1 MTRAE
6 VRPGQPKPVGALPF
20 APALPID
27 AVLPALVA
35 ALADRQAAILVAPP
49 GAGKTTRVPL
59 VLAAQPWAADR
70 KLIMLE
76 PRRLAARAAAVR
88 LAATLGEGLGETV
101 GLRVRM
107 DAQVSAR
114 TRIEVVTPGVFT
126 RMILDDPGL
135 ERVAAVLFDEFHERS
150 LDADLGLALA
160 LDVQSGLREDLR
172 VVAMSATLEAARLR
186 TLMAEPPLISSQGQA
201 FPVETR
207 YVGRDSRRA
216 IEPQVADAIV
226 AAMASEPGSVLAFVP
241 GVAEI
246 RRVQAILAERRLD
259 PGVTV
264 VGLSA
269 ALDLLAQ
276 DRAIAPAPAGERK
289 IVLATAVA
297 ETSLTIEGIRIVVD
311 SGLARVPRFEPET
324 GLTRLETVRVSR
336 ASADQRRGRAG
347 RIAPGLCVRLWD
359 APQTASLEPHARP
372 EILAADLSSLVLDL
386 AFWGVTEPARLKF
399 LDPPPA
405 AALSQARRLL
415 QELSAIDAEGRITA
429 AGRRLRALPLP
440 PRLAAM
446 LIEAAAD
453 HQQALAADIAAILT
467 ERGLGGDAVDLHHRL
482 DAFRVDRSRWAQDVR
497 RMAQRWAAAAAT
509 DRSRPPAPPT
519 PPTRLSPGAV
529 LAMAFA
535 DRIAK
540 NRGGSSGFVLAN
552 GRGAHLDQALPLARE
567 PYLVVADLAG
577 PAGGSR
583 ILLAAPI
590 SLTEIEERFAG
601 HIAEDEVVEF
611 DPVRGA
617 LRARRQRR
625 LGAFVL
631 SEQPIRLLP
640 TEASAQLLAQGLIG
654 LGLDR
659 LPFGEALAQWRH
671 RVAFMR
677 RIEGPDWPDLSAAAL
692 QAVAPDW
699 LARALAGKTALDEL
713 TEGELAAALKQSLAP
728 GLKPRLEAGAP
739 THLELPS
746 GGRALIDYAPDAGP
760 TVAVI
765 LQELYGLDRHPTV
778 GQGRVPLRLSLL
790 SPARRPIQVTADL
803 PGFWRG
809 SYQDVKAQMK
819 GRYPKH
825 AWPDNPLGAAPTRGP
840 KARRRP

>member
-1 MTRAE
+1 M
-6 VRPGQPKPVGALPF
+6 QF

-27 AVLPALVA
+27 AVLPELVGALV
-35 ALADRQAAILVAPP
+35 DSQAAILVAPP

-70 KLIMLE
+70 KVIMLE

-107 DAQVSAR
+107 GAQVSAR

-126 RMILDDPGL
+126 RMILEDPGL

-150 LDADLGLALA
+150 LDVDLGLALA

-186 TLMAEPPLISSQGQA
+186 TLMADPPLISSQGQA

-207 YVGRDSRRA
+207 YVGRDPRRA

-226 AAMASEPGSVLAFVP
+226 AAMASDPGSVLAFLP
-241 GVAEI
+241 GGAEI
-246 RRVQAILAERRLD
+246 RRVQAILAERRL
-259 PGVTV
+259 PGVAV

-269 ALDLLAQ
+269 ALDLAAQ
-276 DRAIAPAPAGERK
+276 NRAIAPAPAGQRK
-289 IVLATAVA
+289 IVLATAIA

-311 SGLARVPRFEPET
+311 SGLARVPHFEPDT

-347 RIAPGLCVRLWD
+347 RIEPGLCVRLWD
-359 APQTASLEPHARP
+359 APQTAALEPHARP

-415 QELSAIDAEGRITA
+415 QELAAIDADGRITTT
-429 AGRRLRALPLP
+429 GRRLQALPLP

-467 ERGLGGDAVDLHHRL
+467 ERGLGGDDVDLRHRL
-482 DAFRVDRSRWAQDVR
+482 DAFRADRSRWAQDVR

-509 DRSRPPAPPT
+509 QRSRPPTLPAPPA
-519 PPTRLSPGAV
+519 PGAV

-552 GRGAHLDQALPLARE
+552 GRGAHLDQALALARE

-583 ILLAAPI
+583 ILLAAPL
-590 SLTEIEERFAG
+590 SLAEIEGRFAG
-601 HIAEDEVVEF
+601 HIAEDEVIEF
-611 DPVRGA
+611 EPVRGG
-617 LRARRQRR
+617 LRARRRRR

-631 SEQPIRLLP
+631 SEQPVRVVP
-640 TEASAQLLAQGLIG
+640 TEASAQLLAQGLMG

-677 RIEGPDWPDLSAAAL
+677 RIDGPDWPDLSAAAL
-692 QAVAPDW
+692 QAAGPDW
-699 LARALAGKTALDEL
+699 LARAVAGKTALDEL
-713 TEGELAAALKQSLAP
+713 TESELSAALKGLLAP
-728 GLKPRLEAGAP
+728 HLRPRLEAGAP
-739 THLELPS
+739 THVELPL
-746 GGRALIDYAPDAGP
+746 GGRAPIDYAPDAGP
-760 TVAVI
+760 TVSVI
-765 LQELYGLDRHPTV
+765 LQQLYGLDRHPTV
-778 GQGRVPLRLSLL
+778 AQGRVPLRLALL

-809 SYQDVKAQMK
+809 SYQDVKTQMK

-840 KARRRP
+840 KARGRP

>member
-1 MTRAE
+1 M
-6 VRPGQPKPVGALPF
+6 QF

-27 AVLPALVA
+27 TVLPALVA
-35 ALADRQAAILVAPP
+35 ALAARPAAILVAPP

-76 PRRLAARAAAVR
+76 PRRLAARAAAAR
-88 LAATLGEGLGETV
+88 LAATLGEGVGETV

-107 DAQVSAR
+107 GAQVSAR

-135 ERVAAVLFDEFHERS
+135 EPVAAVLFDEFHERS

-160 LDVQSGLREDLR
+160 LDVQSGWREDLR

-186 TLMAEPPLISSQGQA
+186 TLMADPPLISSQGQA

-226 AAMASEPGSVLAFVP
+226 AAMASQAGSVLAFLP

-246 RRVQAILAERRLD
+246 RRVQAILAERRLE

-269 ALDLLAQ
+269 ALDLPAQ
-276 DRAIAPAPAGERK
+276 NRAIAPAPPGQRK

-347 RIAPGLCVRLWD
+347 RIEPGLCVRLWD
-359 APQTASLEPHARP
+359 APQTAALEPHARP
-372 EILAADLSSLVLDL
+372 EILAADLSALVLDL
-386 AFWGVTEPARLKF
+386 AFWGVTDPASLKF

-415 QELSAIDAEGRITA
+415 QELSAIDADGRITA

-453 HQQALAADIAAILT
+453 HQQVLAADIAAILT
-467 ERGLGGDAVDLHHRL
+467 ERGLGGDDVDLHHRL
-482 DAFRVDRSRWAQDVR
+482 DAFRADRSRWAQDVR

-509 DRSRPPAPPT
+509 DPAGPPAPT
-519 PPTRLSPGAV
+519 SAGAV

-552 GRGAHLDQALPLARE
+552 GRGAHLDQALALARE
-567 PYLVVADLAG
+567 PYLVVADLSG

-590 SLTEIEERFAG
+590 SLAEIEGRFAG
-601 HIAEDEVVEF
+601 HIAEDDVIEF
-611 DPVRGA
+611 DPIRGG
-617 LRARRQRR
+617 LRARRRRR

-631 SEQPIRLLP
+631 SEQPIRLVP
-640 TEASAQLLAQGLIG
+640 TEASAQLLAQGLMER
-654 LGLDR
+654 GLDR

-677 RIEGPDWPDLSAAAL
+677 RIEGPDWPDLSATAL
-692 QAVAPDW
+692 QAAAPDW

-713 TEGELAAALKQSLAP
+713 TDGELTAALK
-728 GLKPRLEAGAP
+728 GLLGPHLRPRLEAGAP
-739 THLELPS
+739 THVELPS

-760 TVAVI
+760 TVCVI
-765 LQELYGLDRHPTV
+765 LQALYGLDRHPTV
-778 GQGRVPLRLSLL
+778 AQGRVPLRLALL

-809 SYQDVKAQMK
+809 SYQEVKTQMK

-840 KARRRP
+840 KTRRRP

>member
-1 MTRAE
+1 M
-6 VRPGQPKPVGALPF
+6 QF
-20 APALPID
+20 ARALPID
-27 AVLPALVA
+27 AVLPVLVA
-35 ALADRQAAILVAPP
+35 ALAARQAAILVAPP

-76 PRRLAARAAAVR
+76 PRRLAARAAAAR
-88 LAATLGEGLGETV
+88 LADTLGEGVGETV

-107 DAQVSAR
+107 GAQVSAR

-126 RMILDDPGL
+126 GMILDDPGL

-186 TLMAEPPLISSQGQA
+186 TLMADPPLVSSQGQA

-226 AAMASEPGSVLAFVP
+226 AAMASEPGSVLAFLP

-269 ALDLLAQ
+269 ALDLPAQ
-276 DRAIAPAPAGERK
+276 NRAIAPPPPGQRK
-289 IVLATAVA
+289 VVLATAVA

-336 ASADQRRGRAG
+336 ASADQRRGRGG
-347 RIAPGLCVRLWD
+347 RIEPGLCVRLWD
-359 APQTASLEPHARP
+359 APQTAALEPYARP

-386 AFWGVTEPARLKF
+386 AFWGVTDPARLKF

-415 QELSAIDAEGRITA
+415 EELSAIDADGRITA

-453 HQQALAADIAAILT
+453 HQQVLAADIAAILT
-467 ERGLGGDAVDLHHRL
+467 ERGLGGDDVDLHHRL
-482 DAFRVDRSRWAQDVR
+482 DAFRADRSRWAQDVR

-509 DRSRPPAPPT
+509 DHAGPPAPI
-519 PPTRLSPGAV
+519 SAGAV

-552 GRGAHLDQALPLARE
+552 GRGAHLDQALGLARE
-567 PYLVVADLAG
+567 PYLVVADLSG
-577 PAGGSR
+577 PAGASR

-590 SLTEIEERFAG
+590 SLAEIEARFAG
-601 HIAEDEVVEF
+601 HIAEDDVIEF
-611 DPVRGA
+611 DSVRAG
-617 LRARRQRR
+617 LRARRRRR

-631 SEQPIRLLP
+631 SEQPIRVVA
-640 TEASAQLLAQGLIG
+640 TESTAQLLAQGLME

-677 RIEGPDWPDLSAAAL
+677 RIDGPDWPDLSTAAL
-692 QAVAPDW
+692 HAAAPDW
-699 LARALAGKTALDEL
+699 FARALAGKTARDEL
-713 TEGELAAALKQSLAP
+713 TEGELTAALKGLLAP
-728 GLKPRLEAGAP
+728 HLKPRLEAGAP
-739 THLELPS
+739 THVELPS
-746 GGRALIDYAPDAGP
+746 GGRARIDYAPDAGP
-760 TVAVI
+760 TVSVI

-778 GQGRVPLRLSLL
+778 VQGRVPLRLALL

-809 SYQDVKAQMK
+809 SYQEVKTQMK

-840 KARRRP
+840 RARRRL

>member
-1 MTRAE
+1 M
-6 VRPGQPKPVGALPF
+6 QF

-27 AVLPALVA
+27 TVLPALVA
-35 ALADRQAAILVAPP
+35 ALAARQAAILVAPP

-59 VLAAQPWAADR
+59 VLAAQPWAAKR

-76 PRRLAARAAAVR
+76 PRRLAARAAAAR
-88 LAATLGEGLGETV
+88 LAATLGEGVGETV

-107 DAQVSAR
+107 GAQVSAR

-160 LDVQSGLREDLR
+160 LDVQSGWREDLR
-172 VVAMSATLEAARLR
+172 VVAMSASLEAARLR
-186 TLMAEPPLISSQGQA
+186 TLMADPPLISSQGQA

-226 AAMASEPGSVLAFVP
+226 AAMASEPGSVLAFLP

-259 PGVTV
+259 LGVTV

-269 ALDLLAQ
+269 ALDLPAQ
-276 DRAIAPAPAGERK
+276 NRAITPAPPGQRK

-347 RIAPGLCVRLWD
+347 RIEPGVCVRLWD
-359 APQTASLEPHARP
+359 APQTAALEPHARP

-386 AFWGVTEPARLKF
+386 AFWGVTDPARLKF

-415 QELSAIDAEGRITA
+415 QELSAIDADGRITA
-429 AGRRLRALPLP
+429 TGRRLRALPLP

-453 HQQALAADIAAILT
+453 HQEVLAADIAAILT
-467 ERGLGGDAVDLHHRL
+467 ERGLGGDDVDLHHRL
-482 DAFRVDRSRWAQDVR
+482 DAFRTDRSRWAQDVR
-497 RMAQRWAAAAAT
+497 RMTQRWAAAAAT
-509 DRSRPPAPPT
+509 DHAGPPAPT
-519 PPTRLSPGAV
+519 SAGAV

-552 GRGAHLDQALPLARE
+552 GRGAHLDQALALARE
-567 PYLVVADLAG
+567 PYLVVADLSG

-590 SLTEIEERFAG
+590 SLAEIEGRFAG
-601 HIAEDEVVEF
+601 HIAEDEVIEF
-611 DPVRGA
+611 DPVREG
-617 LRARRQRR
+617 LRARRRRR
-625 LGAFVL
+625 LGAFAL
-631 SEQPIRLLP
+631 SEQPIRLVP
-640 TEASAQLLAQGLIG
+640 SESSAQLLAQGLMA

-659 LPFGEALAQWRH
+659 LPFGEALTQWRH

-677 RIEGPDWPDLSAAAL
+677 RIEGPDWPDLSATAL
-692 QAVAPDW
+692 QAAAPEW
-699 LARALAGKTALDEL
+699 LAHALAGKTALDEL
-713 TEGELAAALKQSLAP
+713 TEGELTTALKGLLARH
-728 GLKPRLEAGAP
+728 LKPRLEAGAP
-739 THLELPS
+739 THVALPS
-746 GGRALIDYAPDAGP
+746 GGRARIDYAPDAGP
-760 TVAVI
+760 TVSVI

-778 GQGRVPLRLSLL
+778 AQGRVPLRLALL

-809 SYQDVKAQMK
+809 SYQEVKTQMK

-825 AWPDNPLGAAPTRGP
+825 AWPDNPLGAAPRRGP
-840 KARRRP
+840 KARP

>member
-1 MTRAE
+1 M
-6 VRPGQPKPVGALPF
+6 QF

-27 AVLPALVA
+27 AVLPTLVA
-35 ALADRQAAILVAPP
+35 ALADRPAAILVAPP

-76 PRRLAARAAAVR
+76 PRRLAARAAAAR

-107 DAQVSAR
+107 GAQVSAR

-160 LDVQSGLREDLR
+160 LDVQSGLREELR
-172 VVAMSATLEAARLR
+172 IVAMSATLEAARLR
-186 TLMAEPPLISSQGQA
+186 TLMGDPPLISSQGQA

-226 AAMASEPGSVLAFVP
+226 AAFASEPGSVLAFLP

-269 ALDLLAQ
+269 ALDLAAQ
-276 DRAIAPAPAGERK
+276 NRAIAPAPAGQRK

-311 SGLARVPRFEPET
+311 SGLARLPRFEPET

-347 RIAPGLCVRLWD
+347 RIEPGLCVRLWD
-359 APQTASLEPHARP
+359 APQTAALEPHARP

-415 QELSAIDAEGRITA
+415 QELSAIDAAGHITA
-429 AGRRLRALPLP
+429 TGRRLRALPLP

-446 LIEAAAD
+446 LIAAAAD
-453 HQQALAADIAAILT
+453 QQQALAADIAAILT
-467 ERGLGGDAVDLHHRL
+467 ERGLGGDDVDLHHRL
-482 DAFRVDRSRWAQDVR
+482 DAFRADRSRWAQDVR
-497 RMAQRWAAAAAT
+497 RMAQRWAAAAA
-509 DRSRPPAPPT
+509 SNQSGPPVPA
-519 PPTRLSPGAV
+519 SPGAV

-540 NRGGSSGFVLAN
+540 NRGGASGFVLAN
-552 GRGAHLDQALPLARE
+552 GRGAHLDQALALARE
-567 PYLVVADLAG
+567 PYLVVADLSG

-590 SLTEIEERFAG
+590 SLAEIEGRFAG
-601 HIAEDEVVEF
+601 HIAQDEVIEF
-611 DPVRGA
+611 DPVRGG
-617 LRARRQRR
+617 LRARRRRR

-631 SEQPIRLLP
+631 SEQPIRLVP
-640 TEASAQLLAQGLIG
+640 SESSAQLLAQGLME

-659 LPFGEALAQWRH
+659 LPFGEALTQWRH

-677 RIEGPDWPDLSAAAL
+677 RIDGPDWPDLSAATL
-692 QAVAPDW
+692 QAAAPDW
-699 LARALAGKTALDEL
+699 LARALAGKSALDEL
-713 TEGELAAALKQSLAP
+713 TEGELTAALKGLLAP
-728 GLKPRLEAGAP
+728 HLKPRLEAGAP
-739 THLELPS
+739 THVELPS

-760 TVAVI
+760 TVSVI

-778 GQGRVPLRLSLL
+778 AQGRVPLRLALL

-809 SYQDVKAQMK
+809 SYQDVKTQMK
-819 GRYPKH
+819 GRYPRH

-840 KARRRP
+840 KTRRRP

>member
-1 MTRAE
+1 M
-6 VRPGQPKPVGALPF
+6 QF

-27 AVLPALVA
+27 AVLPELVA

-76 PRRLAARAAAVR
+76 PRRLAARAAAAR
-88 LAATLGEGLGETV
+88 LAATLGEELGATV

-107 DAQVSAR
+107 GAQVSAR

-126 RMILDDPGL
+126 RMILDDPSL
-135 ERVAAVLFDEFHERS
+135 EHVAAVLFDEFHERS

-186 TLMAEPPLISSQGQA
+186 TLMADPPLISSQGQA

-207 YVGRDSRRA
+207 YVGRDPRLP
-216 IEPQVADAIV
+216 IEPQVADAIM
-226 AAMASEPGSVLAFVP
+226 AAMASEPGSVLAFLP

-246 RRVQAILAERRLD
+246 RRVQTILAERRLD
-259 PGVTV
+259 PRITV

-269 ALDLLAQ
+269 ALDLPAQ
-276 DRAIAPAPAGERK
+276 NRAIAPAPAGQRK
-289 IVLATAVA
+289 IVLATAIA

-336 ASADQRRGRAG
+336 AGADQRRGRAG
-347 RIAPGLCVRLWD
+347 RMQPGLCVRLWD
-359 APQTASLEPHARP
+359 APQTAALEPHARP
-372 EILAADLSSLVLDL
+372 EILAADLSALVLDL
-386 AFWGVTEPARLKF
+386 AFWGVTDPARLKF

-405 AALSQARRLL
+405 GALSQARRLL
-415 QELSAIDAEGRITA
+415 EELSAIDADGRITVT
-429 AGRRLRALPLP
+429 GRRLRALPLP
-440 PRLAAM
+440 PRLARM

-467 ERGLGGDAVDLHHRL
+467 ERGLGGDDVDLHHRL
-482 DAFRVDRSRWAQDVR
+482 DAFRADRSRWAQDAR
-497 RMAQRWAAAAAT
+497 RMAQRWAAAAA
-509 DRSRPPAPPT
+509 DRSRPPTPPT
-519 PPTRLSPGAV
+519 PPTLPTPLAPASPGAV
-529 LAMAFA
+529 LAIAFA

-552 GRGAHLDQALPLARE
+552 GRGAHLDQALALARE
-567 PYLVVADLAG
+567 PYLVVADLSG

-583 ILLAAPI
+583 ILLAAAI
-590 SLTEIEERFAG
+590 SLAEIEGRFAG
-601 HIAEDEVVEF
+601 QIAEDEAIEF
-611 DPVRGA
+611 DSFRGG
-617 LRARRQRR
+617 LRARRRRR
-625 LGAFVL
+625 LGALVL
-631 SEQPIRLLP
+631 SEQPIRLVP
-640 TEASAQLLAQGLIG
+640 TEASAQLLARGLME

-677 RIEGPDWPDLSAAAL
+677 RIDGPDWPDLSAAAL
-692 QAVAPDW
+692 HAAAPCW

-713 TEGELAAALKQSLAP
+713 TEGELTAALKGLLAP
-728 GLKPRLEAGAP
+728 DLKPRLESGAP
-739 THLELPS
+739 PHLALPS
-746 GGRALIDYAPDAGP
+746 GGRAPIDYAPDAGP
-760 TVAVI
+760 TVSVVV
-765 LQELYGLDRHPTV
+765 QELYGLDRHPTV
-778 GQGRVPLRLSLL
+778 AQGRVRLRLALL

-809 SYQDVKAQMK
+809 SYQEVKTQMK

-825 AWPDNPLGAAPTRGP
+825 AWPDNPLDAAPTRGP

>member
-1 MTRAE
+1 M
-6 VRPGQPKPVGALPF
+6 QF

-27 AVLPALVA
+27 AVLPELVA

-59 VLAAQPWAADR
+59 VLVAQPWATDR

-101 GLRVRM
+101 GMRVRM

-135 ERVAAVLFDEFHERS
+135 EGVAAVLFDEFHERS
-150 LDADLGLALA
+150 LDADLGLALS

-186 TLMAEPPLISSQGQA
+186 TLMADPPLISSQGQA

-207 YVGRDSRRA
+207 YRGRDSRRA

-226 AAMASEPGSVLAFVP
+226 AAMASGPGSVLAFLP

-269 ALDLLAQ
+269 ALDLAAQ
-276 DRAIAPAPAGERK
+276 NRAIAPAPAGERK

-347 RIAPGLCVRLWD
+347 RIEPGVCVRLWD

-415 QELSAIDAEGRITA
+415 QELSAIDADGRITPT
-429 AGRRLRALPLP
+429 GRRLRTLPLP

-446 LIEAAAD
+446 LIEAAAH

-482 DAFRVDRSRWAQDVR
+482 DALRADRSRWAQDVR
-497 RMAQRWAAAAAT
+497 RMARRWAAAAAT
-509 DRSRPPAPPT
+509 DRSRPPRPPGPPR

-552 GRGAHLDQALPLARE
+552 GRGAHLDQSLALARE

-590 SLTEIEERFAG
+590 SLAEIEGRFAG
-601 HIAEDEVVEF
+601 HIAEDEVIEF
-611 DPVRGA
+611 DPVRGG
-617 LRARRQRR
+617 LRARRRR
-625 LGAFVL
+625 RFGAFVL

-677 RIEGPDWPDLSAAAL
+677 RIDGPDWPDLSAAAL
-692 QAVAPDW
+692 QTAAPDW

-713 TEGELAAALKQSLAP
+713 TEGELTATLKELLP
-728 GLKPRLEAGAP
+728 PDLKPRLEVGAP
-739 THLELPS
+739 THLALPS
-746 GGRALIDYAPDAGP
+746 GGRALIDYAPDADP

-778 GQGRVPLRLSLL
+778 AQGRVPLRLSLL

-809 SYQDVKAQMK
+809 SYQDVKTQMK

-825 AWPDNPLGAAPTRGP
+825 AWPDNPLGAAPSRGP

>member
-1 MTRAE
+1 M
-6 VRPGQPKPVGALPF
+6 PF
-20 APALPID
+20 ASALPID

-35 ALADRQAAILVAPP
+35 ALTDRQAAILVAPP

-107 DAQVSAR
+107 GAQVSAR

-172 VVAMSATLEAARLR
+172 IVAMSATLEAARLR
-186 TLMAEPPLISSQGQA
+186 TLMGEAPLIASEGQA

-226 AAMASEPGSVLAFVP
+226 AAMASQPGSVLAFLP

-246 RRVQAILAERRLD
+246 RRAQAILAERRLD

-269 ALDLLAQ
+269 ALDLGAQ
-276 DRAIAPAPAGERK
+276 NRAIAPAPAGQRK

-311 SGLARVPRFEPET
+311 SGLARVPRFEPDT

-347 RIAPGLCVRLWD
+347 RIEPGLCVRLWD
-359 APQTASLEPHARP
+359 APQTAALEPHARP

-415 QELSAIDAEGRITA
+415 QELSAIDAAGRITA
-429 AGRRLRALPLP
+429 TGRRLRALPLP

-453 HQQALAADIAAILT
+453 QQQALAADIAAILT

-482 DAFRVDRSRWAQDVR
+482 DAFRADRSRWAQDVR

-509 DRSRPPAPPT
+509 DQSGPPT
-519 PPTRLSPGAV
+519 PPTPPTSVSPGAV
-529 LAMAFA
+529 LATAFA

-552 GRGAHLDQALPLARE
+552 GRGAHLDQALALARE
-567 PYLVVADLAG
+567 PYLAVADLSG
-577 PAGGSR
+577 PAAGSR

-590 SLTEIEERFAG
+590 SLAEIEGRFAG
-601 HIAEDEVVEF
+601 HIAEDEVIEF
-611 DPVRGA
+611 DPVRGG
-617 LRARRQRR
+617 LRARRRRR
-625 LGAFVL
+625 LGAFAL
-631 SEQPIRLLP
+631 SEQPIRLVP
-640 TEASAQLLAQGLIG
+640 SESSAQRLAQGLMER
-654 LGLDR
+654 GLDR

-677 RIEGPDWPDLSAAAL
+677 RIDGPDWPDLSAGALHAAG
-692 QAVAPDW
+692 PDW

-713 TEGELAAALKQSLAP
+713 SEGELTAALKGLLAP
-728 GLKPRLEAGAP
+728 HLKPRLEAGAP
-739 THLELPS
+739 THVELPS
-746 GGRALIDYAPDAGP
+746 GGRAPIDYAPDAGP
-760 TVAVI
+760 TVSVI
-765 LQELYGLDRHPTV
+765 VQELYGLDRHPTIA
-778 GQGRVPLRLSLL
+778 QGRVPLRLALL

-809 SYQDVKAQMK
+809 SYQDVKTQMK

-825 AWPDNPLGAAPTRGP
+825 PWPDNPLAAAPTRGP